1 MRIEPPRRRAKHPR
15 TVPGG
20 PGAGGGG
27 GACDTRRVRE
37 PTSNLQPLSGSSS
50 VLRGQQ
56 QQQPPAFCS
65 SSTLGIP
72 PCAGKG
78 AGVDWCLWA
87 TTTSTNNRKSVVA
100 INLHACLLLLEG
112 QGLWGSMSS
121 FSKAGRLPKCNSQ
134 PKTVAFWKVGHQ
146 PPSVQSSSVPVPFAR
161 TNVPR
166 DAPVVSRG
174 GDGSYQMDGN
184 SSSADAGWKGPV
196 QDKQVRQP
204 MNGWL
209 AGEVAP

>member
-1 MRIEPPRRRAKHPR
+1 M
-15 TVPGG
+15 
-20 PGAGGGG
+20 
-27 GACDTRRVRE
+27 
-37 PTSNLQPLSGSSS
+37 
-50 VLRGQQ
+50 
-56 QQQPPAFCS
+56 
-65 SSTLGIP
+65 
-72 PCAGKG
+72 
-78 AGVDWCLWA
+78 DWCLWA

-146 PPSVQSSSVPVPFAR
+146 LPSVQSSSVPVPFAR
-161 TNVPR
+161 TNDPR

-209 AGEVAP
+209 AGGLLCEFSDSRRCGRASAALHRVPSSICRQVVDSSAKDPRQGCAVGRVVSLFAGARGRGCDASFGSLFQFPTTGC

>member
-1 MRIEPPRRRAKHPR
+1 M
-15 TVPGG
+15 
-20 PGAGGGG
+20 
-27 GACDTRRVRE
+27 
-37 PTSNLQPLSGSSS
+37 
-50 VLRGQQ
+50 
-56 QQQPPAFCS
+56 
-65 SSTLGIP
+65 
-72 PCAGKG
+72 
-78 AGVDWCLWA
+78 DWCLWA

>member
-20 PGAGGGG
+20 PGAGRGG